1 MQLCTSLQT
10 DNHASTP
17 PLSFFTGRLPFLP
30 PNQQRQGTLKPNIEN
45 YMSLLK
51 MVAYFFLDKL
61 QIAQVF
67 RRLNVLCVTR
77 PAVIWCQKVKSIGF
91 CFFLQN
97 SSIFSAVLIKE
108 KTSLHAISKNCVLKH
123 KLDAIIT
130 CSSYEQTN

>member
-1 MQLCTSLQT
+1 VAA
-10 DNHASTP
+10 ASSGPYATLHLTP
-17 PLSFFTGRLPFLP
+17 DRLPCQHPTAQFFTSRLPFLP

-51 MVAYFFLDKL
+51 MVAYFFLEKL

-91 CFFLQN
+91 CFFYKTLVFFLQY
-97 SSIFSAVLIKE
+97 SSE
-108 KTSLHAISKNCVLKH
+108 KRHRCMQSRKTVC
-123 KLDAIIT
+123 
-130 CSSYEQTN
+130 